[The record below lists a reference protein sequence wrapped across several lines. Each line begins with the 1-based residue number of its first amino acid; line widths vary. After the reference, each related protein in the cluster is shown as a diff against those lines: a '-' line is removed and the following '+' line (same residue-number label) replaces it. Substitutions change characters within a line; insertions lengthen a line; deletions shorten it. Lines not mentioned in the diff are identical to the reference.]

1 MILTVLIIN
10 DSGLDLCC
18 IKKYFRENFC
28 KIIESKSVEDALR
41 VVGRSHLDL
50 ALLVLSNNS
59 QVYMDFLSVLRMT
72 LGVTPLFGIADM
84 CSPDDFSLFA
94 DRGVDDI
101 VFSNISRGDLF
112 RKINAMSRA
121 KEKMYSSFLI
131 KDVLGRQK
139 CKRITVFSENHFDIF
154 DKIFLDEDTVVN
166 FVRRL
171 SDIKNYSSS
180 DLFLVDAGLRNVE
193 KICASLKLSRL
204 HRYKPVLLIAEEKYR
219 EKAISIYD
227 RDIGVQDVL
236 DVDTHP
242 SIISCKVNAHIKYKR
257 LLDGFYREVKKNIY
271 MSSIDTLTSVYN
283 RSFLEEYIT
292 KREDAMN
299 HSAVLMIDLDKFK
312 EINDRYGHSFADK
325 VLSEIAT
332 HIKSYIRVSDF
343 IARYGGDEFVVFLR
357 NLSFREI
364 EKISERLVRSVERK
378 LFNGI
383 HCTISVGVC
392 YVEMEKVKLREAIF
406 VADNFMYISKKSGGN
421 SAYLC

>member
-10 DSGLDLCC
+10 DSSLDIGCV
-18 IKKYFRENFC
+18 KGYFKENFC

-41 VVGRSHLDL
+41 VVGQSSLDL
-50 ALLVLSNNS
+50 VILVLSNKS
-59 QVYMDFLSVLRMT
+59 QIYMDFLSVLRMT
-72 LGVTPLFGIADM
+72 LGVTPLIGIADL
-84 CSPDDFSLFA
+84 CSPDDLSLFA
-94 DRGVDDI
+94 DKGVDDI
-101 VFSNISRGDLF
+101 VYSDISRDDLF
-112 RKINAMSRA
+112 RKVSAMSKA

-139 CKRITVFSENHFDIF
+139 NKRVAIFSESNIDLF
-154 DKIFLDEDTVVN
+154 DKSFLDEGTVVN
-166 FVRRL
+166 FVRKL
-171 SDIKNYSSS
+171 SDIKNYTSS
-180 DLFLVDAGLRNVE
+180 DLFLIDTKLRNVE
-193 KICASLKLSRL
+193 RICAHLKLSRV
-204 HRYKPVLLIAEEKYR
+204 HRYKPVLLIAGRKYR

-227 RDIGVQDVL
+227 KSIGVQDVL
-236 DVDTHP
+236 DTEAHP

-312 EINDRYGHSFADK
+312 EINDKYGHSFADR
-325 VLSEIAT
+325 VLSEIAA
-332 HIKSYIRVSDF
+332 HIKSYIRISDF

-357 NLSFREI
+357 NLSFSEI
-364 EKISERLVRSVERK
+364 EKICERLVRSVDRK

-383 HCTISVGVC
+383 HCTISVGAC
-392 YVEMEKVKLREAIF
+392 YIEMEKVKLREAIF
-406 VADNFMYISKKSGGN
+406 IADNFMYISKKSGGN

>member
-10 DSGLDLCC
+10 DSSLDLCC
-18 IKKYFRENFC
+18 IKGYFKASFC

-50 ALLVLSNNS
+50 VLLVLSSKN

-72 LGVTPLFGIADM
+72 LGVTPLIGVADL
-84 CSPDDFSLFA
+84 CSPTDFSLFA
-94 DRGVDDI
+94 DKGVDDI
-101 VFSNISRGDLF
+101 IYSSISEDDLF
-112 RKINAMSRA
+112 RRICSMSRA

-139 CKRITVFSENHFDIF
+139 YKKITIFSENHFNLF
-154 DKIFLDEDTVVN
+154 DKDFLGEDTVIN
-166 FVRRL
+166 FARRL
-171 SDIKNYSSS
+171 SDIKNCSSS
-180 DLFLVDAGLRNVE
+180 DIFLIDAKLRNVE
-193 KICASLKLSRL
+193 GICARLRLSRV
-204 HRYKPVLLIAEEKYR
+204 HRYKPILIIAEKKYR
-219 EKAISIYD
+219 EKSILMYN
-227 RDIGVQDVL
+227 RNVGVLDVL
-236 DVDTHP
+236 DVDIHP

-271 MSSIDTLTSVYN
+271 MSSVDTLTSVYN
-283 RSFLEEYIT
+283 RSFLEEYIA

-312 EINDRYGHSFADK
+312 EINDKYGHSFADR
-325 VLSEIAT
+325 VLSEIAA

-343 IARYGGDEFVVFLR
+343 IARYGGDEFIVFLR
-357 NLSFREI
+357 NLSFNEI

-383 HCTISVGVC
+383 HCTISVGAC
-392 YVEMEKVKLREAIF
+392 YIEMEKVKLREAIF
-406 VADNFMYISKKSGGN
+406 IADNFMYISKKSGGN